1 MSSTSYPWRIV
12 AAAVVSIVG
21 YFYLAYLT
29 LFGLSPGG
37 MDVEDKSGHAVVSY
51 LENDGPAARAGL
63 VVGDRILTVDG
74 QPIGNVGDWL
84 ACRMHLL
91 ACRPLSIAVG

>member
-12 AAAVVSIVG
+12 AAAVVSVVG

-37 MDVEDKSGHAVVSY
+37 MDVEDKSGHALVSF
-51 LENDGPAARAGL
+51 LESDGPAAE
-63 VVGDRILTVDG
+63 
-74 QPIGNVGDWL
+74 
-84 ACRMHLL
+84 
-91 ACRPLSIAVG
+91 

>member
-12 AAAVVSIVG
+12 AAAVISIVG

-37 MDVEDKSGHAVVSY
+37 MDVEDKSGHAMVSY
-51 LENDGPAARAGL
+51 LESDGPAVRAAL
-63 VVGDRILTVDG
+63 VVGDRIVAVDR
-74 QPIGNVGDWL
+74 QPTGNGVDWL
-84 ACRMHLL
+84 GPRVNLWCG
-91 ACRPLSIAVG
+91 RPIPITR